1 MGSLHRIRATLDR
14 IRSLVF
20 LQVFTIYVRYL
31 IGGAFV
37 ISAFTLNKLGL
48 YDAPAPYAGQSPI
61 EQLDPIGRFFRVMF
75 DSGLYWNFIGWSQVL
90 TGLLLMTQKFA
101 RLGVLIFF
109 VIILNIFVITVS
121 FGFTGT
127 PVVAGLMLLAIF
139 YLLIWDLP
147 AFLPLVFEGHVQP
160 LSTLQL
166 AGNGFWIWLG
176 VIQFVS
182 IWVIGIFLPNM
193 FLFLGIPFLQGLIGF
208 VLFMFWKWPKVR
220 SGTGV

>member
-1 MGSLHRIRATLDR
+1 MHRIRATLDR

-20 LQVFTIYVRYL
+20 FQVFTVYVRYL

-48 YDAPAPYAGQSPI
+48 YDASAPYAGRTPF

-75 DSGLYWNFIGWSQVL
+75 DSGLYWHFIGWSQVL

-101 RLGVLIFF
+101 RLGALIFF

-127 PVVAGLMLLAIF
+127 PVVAGLMLLAALF
-139 YLLIWDLP
+139 LLIWDLP
-147 AFLPLVFEGHVQP
+147 AFMPIVIDGHVQP
-160 LSTLQL
+160 LGTLQL
-166 AGNGFWIWLG
+166 AGNVFWIWLG
-176 VIQFVS
+176 ALQFVS
-182 IWVIGIFLPNM
+182 IWVIGIFSPDM
-193 FLFLGIPFLQGLIGF
+193 FLFLGFPFLLGLIGF

-220 SGTGV
+220 SRTDV